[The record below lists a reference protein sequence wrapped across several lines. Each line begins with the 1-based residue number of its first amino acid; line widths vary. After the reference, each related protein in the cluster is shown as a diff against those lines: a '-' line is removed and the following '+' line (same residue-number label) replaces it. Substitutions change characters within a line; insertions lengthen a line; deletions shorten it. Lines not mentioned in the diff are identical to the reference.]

1 MTVDL
6 KTGVVDEWMTSAF
19 WLGLGVEGSE
29 SGVFIP
35 LAAEVVDSPS
45 IPTPASARKDFQM
58 VRRLALSRS
67 G

>member
-6 KTGVVDEWMTSAF
+6 KTGATAEWVTSAF
-19 WLGLGVEGSE
+19 SSGLGVEGNE